1 MLLRAVSVA
10 VALSL
15 ALLPGSVLASPFS
28 VGRLVASPSESVPSG
43 EDTRDEAEKEW
54 DAGSNAYALGNYE
67 EAVGHFER
75 SYELSREPAILDNL
89 GQAYRRW
96 YDISQD
102 PGHLRK
108 AKKLWENFLLYLDSG
123 AAGDETRE
131 RISEVDRLLAEV
143 DGGKG
148 NKGGNEDK
156 DDRPLHKKGWF
167 WGVIVASVVV
177 VAGVTTT
184 AVLLTRP
191 KDDEFDPELGTVGR
205 SPMGTPLIRF

>member
-1 MLLRAVSVA
+1 L
-10 VALSL
+10 ALSL
-15 ALLPGSVLASPFS
+15 ALLPGSALASPFS
-28 VGRLVASPSESVPSG
+28 VGRFAPPSESAPSG

-123 AAGDETRE
+123 AAGEDAPQAKDETRE
-131 RISEVDRLLAEV
+131 RISEVDRLLAEI
-143 DGGKG
+143 DRGKG

-205 SPMGTPLIRF
+205 LPMGAPLIRF